1 MKVGSRFL
9 MTKQV
14 QILEGLTEILWMVGK
29 TEVEEVLNE
38 NTDVQENIKY

>member
-1 MKVGSRFL
+1 
-9 MTKQV
+9 MTKKV
-14 QILEGLTEILWMVGK
+14 QILEGLTEILRNDELMDGK